1 MSLVGGV
8 VIGGGG
14 CQREGC
20 VGDLDVGTTDTGK
33 MGKLRRWK
41 KNANMEVGSWVKTT
55 KTTTRSDLF
64 QLGFKRTNTHS
75 IRSKKSDRRFVL
87 GDDLKFA

>member
-1 MSLVGGV
+1 MGFVGGV

-41 KNANMEVGSWVKTT
+41 KREYGGWE
-55 KTTTRSDLF
+55 
-64 QLGFKRTNTHS
+64 LG
-75 IRSKKSDRRFVL
+75 
-87 GDDLKFA
+87 